1 MDIKVRLK
9 GMINSVRESNK
20 VNLLSYSS
28 TKSTLAIKMLR
39 T

>member
-9 GMINSVRESNK
+9 GMINSVRKPNK
-20 VNLLSYSS
+20 VNLLSCSS